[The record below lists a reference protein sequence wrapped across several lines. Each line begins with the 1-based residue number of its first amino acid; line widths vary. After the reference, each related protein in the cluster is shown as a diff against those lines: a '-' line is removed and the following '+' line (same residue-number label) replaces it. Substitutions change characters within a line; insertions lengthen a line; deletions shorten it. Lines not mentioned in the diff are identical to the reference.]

1 MAKYYGNIGYAE
13 TVETSPGVHTEVIT
27 EHAYFGDVFRNNRN
41 LQSSGG
47 INDNIDISNEIS
59 IVADPFAY
67 QNFHSMRYAEF
78 MGTRWK
84 ITKVDAQQYPRLVLS
99 LGGVYNGE
107 QT

>member
-1 MAKYYGNIGYAE
+1 MAKYYGKIGYAE
-13 TVETSPGVHTEVIT
+13 NKETSPGVHTEVIT
-27 EHAYFGDVFRNNRN
+27 ERAYFGDVFRNNRN

-47 INDNIDISNEIS
+47 VNDNIDISNEIS